1 MLKLK
6 LIKWTK
12 TTNRISMLNISID
25 KSIAITI
32 YRSAAVF
39 DNYLNR
45 NLFEKIRQFLGN
57 NDWHCNNFYKKISKK
72 QQINKLRENY
82 FNTC

>member
-1 MLKLK
+1 
-6 LIKWTK
+6 
-12 TTNRISMLNISID
+12 MLNISID

-57 NDWHCNNFYKKISKK
+57 NDWHCNNFYKK
-72 QQINKLRENY
+72 
-82 FNTC
+82 